1 MKLRTAKILL
11 TKAMNLSKPFIGDRE
26 GIALQEPMEGLCLT
40 LDIEISIELGNDFF
54 IPIIIKCHY

>member
-11 TKAMNLSKPFIGDRE
+11 TKAKNLSKPFIRGGE
-26 GIALQEPMEGLCLT
+26 GLVLQEPMEGLCHT